1 MYSVAYG
8 TQTIVFEVE
17 RKSLLKNTYIEVD
30 TQGVHVKT
38 NELTTPEEID
48 KMVRAK
54 SAWIAKKI
62 ERFKCIAINK
72 EVCTGSRL
80 YYMGKSYYVEMKSDE
95 NANGIEVVF
104 THSKFCICTPP
115 QYTNVELHNAI
126 EDFYKQKAQEK
137 IVPLTKKW
145 AKRMNV
151 SPEHV
156 GFRYAKNRWGSCSPT
171 HRLTFNYHLVKLSS
185 SLVEYVVIHEL
196 AHIRHPNHSKAFWK
210 LVHTHLAD
218 YKTKEEKIEVF
229 ERLF

>member
-1 MYSVAYG
+1 LPSVAYG

-48 KMVRAK
+48 NMVRAK

-62 ERFKCIAINK
+62 ERFKSVAINK

-95 NANGIEVVF
+95 DAKSIVINF
-104 THSKFCICTPP
+104 THSKFYIVTPP
-115 QYTNVELHNAI
+115 KYTDVELHNAI
-126 EDFYKQKAQEK
+126 EDFYKQKAQQK

-145 AKRMNV
+145 AKEMGV
-151 SPEHV
+151 SPEYIS
-156 GFRYAKNRWGSCSPT
+156 FRYSKNRWGSCSST
-171 HRLTFNYHLVKLSS
+171 NRISFNYHLVKLSS
-185 SLVEYVVIHEL
+185 SLLEYVVVHEL
-196 AHIRHPNHSKAFWK
+196 AHIVHKNHSKAFWK
-210 LVHTHLAD
+210 LVRKYLID
-218 YKTKEEKIEVF
+218 YKIKEEKIRVF
-229 ERLF
+229 EKLI